1 MNLALC
7 MLFFFEKESS
17 KEMLILEAE
26 NFRSL
31 SLHAF

>member
-1 MNLALC
+1 MNLSLC
-7 MLFFFEKESS
+7 RLSFFKEESS